1 MDKDKFDVELV
12 ITQLGRILKE
22 YTSNK
27 DVPFDDFYVVLDEFC
42 VVFKMLNTFLGI
54 AFSDVKEKVEII
66 KNNNLRF

>member
-1 MDKDKFDVELV
+1 VV
-12 ITQLGRILKE
+12 
-22 YTSNK
+22 
-27 DVPFDDFYVVLDEFC
+27 FDDFYSVLDEFC